1 MGINKR
7 GIDMKR
13 KIKELTIEETII
25 VCKRQN
31 ICYNCPLIHVCAEI
45 PVYLHTNHKEDLEK
59 EIEI

>member
-1 MGINKR
+1 
-7 GIDMKR
+7 MKR